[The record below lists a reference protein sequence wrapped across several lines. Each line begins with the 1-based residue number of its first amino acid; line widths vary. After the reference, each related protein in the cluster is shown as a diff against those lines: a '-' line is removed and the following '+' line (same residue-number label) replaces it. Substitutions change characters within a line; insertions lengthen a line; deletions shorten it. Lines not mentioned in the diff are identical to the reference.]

1 MDLLILVTH
10 PDAGAIVKPLV
21 QACVRAGIE
30 WGVFFTHDGV
40 RLLQDPEICGS
51 LEQAHSAVACLDSWS
66 RCMRDDPCPVEVG
79 SQTDSSALAGR
90 AGRVI
95 SL

>member
-10 PDAGAIVKPLV
+10 PDAAPMVKSLAR
-21 QACVRAGIE
+21 ACARAGIE
-30 WGVFFTHDGV
+30 WGVFFTHEGV
-40 RLLQDPEICGS
+40 RLLQDPELCEV
-51 LEQAHSAVACLDSWS
+51 LRQARTAVACLDSWS
-66 RCMRDDPCPVEVG
+66 RCMRDDPCPVEMG

-90 AGRVI
+90 ARQVI